1 MAVVKVWGRGQ
12 LTIPASLRKELLVD
26 EETVLNVVKVGDAL
40 ILTPKKLVGD
50 TLAKKAQKAMEKT
63 GLSLED
69 LLKDL
74 EKQREQYNRER
85 YGA

>member
-12 LTIPASLRKELLVD
+12 LTIPASLRKELLLD
-26 EETVLNVVKVGDAL
+26 EETVLNVVTVGDAL

-50 TLAKKAQKAMEKT
+50 RLAKKAQKEMEKA

-74 EKQREQYNRER
+74 EKQRECYNREHD
-85 YGA
+85 GG

>member
-12 LTIPASLRKELLVD
+12 LTIPASLRKELLLD
-26 EETVLNVVKVGDAL
+26 EETVLNVVTVGDAL
-40 ILTPKKLVGD
+40 LLTPKKLVGD
-50 TLAKKAQKAMEKT
+50 RLAKKAQKAMEKA

-74 EKQREQYNRER
+74 EKQRDRYNRER
-85 YGA
+85 FGG

>member
-12 LTIPASLRKELLVD
+12 LTIPASLRKELLLD

-50 TLAKKAQKAMEKT
+50 TLAKKAQKEMEKA

-74 EKQREQYNRER
+74 EKQRDRYNREHFE
-85 YGA
+85 G

>member
-1 MAVVKVWGRGQ
+1 MWGRGQ
-12 LTIPASLRKELLVD
+12 LTIPASLRKELRVD

-50 TLAKKAQKAMEKT
+50 TLAKKAQKAMEKA

-74 EKQREQYNRER
+74 EKQRERYNREHC
-85 YGA
+85 GN

>member
-12 LTIPASLRKELLVD
+12 LTIPASLRKELHLN
-26 EETVLNVVKVGDAL
+26 EEATLNIVKIGDAL
-40 ILTPKKLVGD
+40 VLTPKKLSSD
-50 TLAKKAQKAMEKT
+50 HLAKRAQKEFKKS

-74 EKQREQYNRER
+74 EKQRSRYNREQ
-85 YGA
+85 YGG

>member
-1 MAVVKVWGRGQ
+1 MAAVKVWGRGQ
-12 LTIPASLRKELLVD
+12 LTIPASLRKELLMD
-26 EETVLNVVKVGDAL
+26 EETVLNIVKVGDAL
-40 ILTPKKLVGD
+40 ILTPKKLAGD
-50 TLAKKAQKAMEKT
+50 TLAKKAQKEMEKA

-74 EKQREQYNRER
+74 EKQRERYNRER